1 MDRTINDTQ
10 LLDDDFVIR
19 IRPFKDKAG
28 KWNGEVDLSVVTL
41 PDNSYDD
48 DDYSQLIHFCSM
60 VAATV
65 PIMEMNEEMR
75 EQAHEFV
82 SNLLDEPDTNVVQDT
97 GRVIDR
103 KDNVIT
109 IGFGTTTKGSA

>member
-1 MDRTINDTQ
+1 MDRIMNDTQ

-19 IRPFKDKAG
+19 IRPFKDETG

-65 PIMEMNEEMR
+65 PIMELNEDMR

-82 SNLLDEPDTNVVQDT
+82 SNMFDEPDKDVVQDT
-97 GRVIDR
+97 GKVIDR
-103 KDNVIT
+103 TDNVIT